1 MRSAIQRTLSTAA
14 RVLVVSIVA
23 AGCAATQDSVVK
35 TRYAREAGCAEPQ
48 VKIEDLGGSAYKA
61 SGCGAAMTYVCAYGG
76 TSGRSAICVKE
87 GTAMPDEQ
95 APAVPAQ

>member
-1 MRSAIQRTLSTAA
+1 MHSAIQRSAW
-14 RVLVVSIVA
+14 VLVVSIVA

-48 VKIEDLGGSAYKA
+48 VKVEDLGGSAYKA
-61 SGCGAAMTYVCAYGG
+61 SGCGTAMTYVCAYGG
-76 TSGRSAICVKE
+76 TSGRPATCVKE

-95 APAVPAQ
+95 APAAPAQ